1 MAPIRIDTHGLTP
14 VASSELLRAEGVAG
28 YPLAGGALP
37 VEGATRA
44 PLIAPSIL
52 SCDFLRLGKEI
63 RDVEEAGADL
73 IHVDVMDGHFVPNIT
88 IGPMFVEAL
97 KPIASKALDVHLMI
111 DNPQEFVPRFIEAGA
126 DIITVHVETDVHLLR
141 TIDMIK
147 SGGKKAGVSLNPST
161 PLSSIEYVI
170 DEIDLL
176 LIMTVNP
183 GFGGQAYIA
192 SMENKIRKARE
203 MIHRTGKS
211 IDLEVDGGVKA
222 SNVRDVVQA
231 GANVVVMG
239 TEIFHSGDYTA
250 KFREIRKILEG

>member
-1 MAPIRIDTHGLTP
+1 MAPIR
-14 VASSELLRAEGVAG
+14 V
-28 YPLAGGALP
+28 
-37 VEGATRA
+37 
-44 PLIAPSIL
+44 APSIL

-97 KPIASKALDVHLMI
+97 KSVSSKDLDVHLMI
-111 DNPQEFVPRFIEAGA
+111 DHPQEFVPRFIKAGA
-126 DIITVHVETDVHLLR
+126 DIITVHVEADVHLLR

-161 PLSSIEYVI
+161 PLSSIEYAI

-192 SMENKIRKARE
+192 SMEKKIRKARE
-203 MIHRTGKS
+203 MIRQTGKP

-222 SNVRDVVQA
+222 SNVRDVVEA

-239 TEIFHSGDYTA
+239 TEIFHSGDYPA
-250 KFREIRKILEG
+250 KFGEIRKILEG